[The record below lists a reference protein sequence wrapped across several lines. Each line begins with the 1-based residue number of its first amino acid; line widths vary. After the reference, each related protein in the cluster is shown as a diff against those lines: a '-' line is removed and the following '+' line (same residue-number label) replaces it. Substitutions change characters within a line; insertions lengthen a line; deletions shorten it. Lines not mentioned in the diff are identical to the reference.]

1 MRAVSGSPRQS
12 PRQGGGTT
20 SKTRVFP
27 GVRAG
32 DPLSA
37 LQPTG
42 AEPRINEP
50 LWLQHQTTTRDFAT
64 AETPPPCGVPPRHI
78 HALSM
83 FTTVRIGHSRRYRQD
98 DVAVIHSCAIER
110 LTHPSYGFL
119 KIGRAH

>member
-50 LWLQHQTTTRDFAT
+50 LWLQHQTTARDFAT
-64 AETPPPCGVPPRHI
+64 AVNHAPFGVATRHI

-83 FTTVRIGHSRRYRQD
+83 FTTVRIGHSPPCRQHY
-98 DVAVIHSCAIER
+98 VSVIHSCAIER
-110 LTHPSYGFL
+110 LTHPS
-119 KIGRAH
+119 